1 MAPADFHVKG
11 LVGQTIDLG
20 AWLHF
25 YAFDVITSITF
36 SATMGML
43 SAGRDVQGIL
53 AAIEGRLVYN
63 SIIGQVPWL
72 HKYLFG
78 NTFVSWLAN
87 WIPAVKGLNSAGKI
101 VEFAR
106 ERLRRW
112 GEREEKG
119 EGRDML
125 DRFKRTKKSKGD
137 SEKGEEEAISEAEM
151 LAHASGHM
159 YVFLTLF
166 SSHHSS
172 I

>member
-1 MAPADFHVKG
+1 
-11 LVGQTIDLG
+11 
-20 AWLHF
+20 
-25 YAFDVITSITF
+25 
-36 SATMGML
+36 MGML

-53 AAIEGRLVYN
+53 AAVEGRLVYN

-72 HKYLFG
+72 HKYLLG
-78 NTFVSWLAN
+78 NPMVSWLAN

-106 ERLRRW
+106 ERLKRW
-112 GEREEKG
+112 EERGQAGEEK
-119 EGRDML
+119 DML
-125 DRFKRTKKSKGD
+125 DRFKRTKNSKGD
-137 SEKGEEEAISEAEM
+137 SEKGVEEAISEAEM

-159 YVFLTLF
+159 YIFLTFF